1 MSRPTR
7 KIAQGSTHHTY
18 SMCHGRRNL
27 LQGKYG
33 RLYFIE
39 AIIMCQEKYEFELIA
54 AEIVANHIHL
64 LIRTCEGE
72 ETISRIMQYI
82 KARIAEK
89 YNKAMGETGA
99 FWNGRFGSTIIEE
112 SDNPE
117 QYLLW
122 LLWYIGYNPV
132 RKRLSRDPRKND
144 IGFINC
150 YLDKDFIAPFKITLH
165 YFFLRLGDSFDE
177 RVEKFLFYEEAYRK
191 RLAIYFWNADQW
203 GKA

>member
-1 MSRPTR
+1 
-7 KIAQGSTHHTY
+7 
-18 SMCHGRRNL
+18 MCHGRRNL

-33 RLYFIE
+33 KLYFIE
-39 AIIMCQEKYEFELIA
+39 AITMCQEKYEFELIA

-64 LIRTCEGE
+64 LIKTCEGE

-89 YNKAMGETGA
+89 YNKAMGKSGA

-112 SDNPE
+112 ADNPE

-132 RKRLSRDPRKND
+132 RKKLSRDPRKND

-165 YFFLRLGDSFDE
+165 YYFLGLGDTFEE
-177 RVEKFLFYEEAYRK
+177 RVKKFLFYEEAYRK
-191 RLAIYFWNADQW
+191 RLAVYFWDANQCIRA
-203 GKA
+203 